1 MWAATVV
8 VVAEFVEGLEVADVA
23 ETGVAAH
30 VDVVAAPEVSSAA
43 DVSSSVLGCAAEWAM
58 PAPIA
63 TNAAALAAAV
73 MRRARLAG

>member
-1 MWAATVV
+1 MCAATVV
-8 VVAEFVEGLEVADVA
+8 VDVA
-23 ETGVAAH
+23 VVVDVVAVTGVAAH
-30 VDVVAAPEVSSAA
+30 VEVVAELDVASAT
-43 DVSSSVLGCAAEWAM
+43 DVSSSLLGCAAEWAM

>member
-8 VVAEFVEGLEVADVA
+8 VVPVVVVVAVVVA
-23 ETGVAAH
+23 VVTGVAAH
-30 VDVVAAPEVSSAA
+30 VDVVALDATSST
-43 DVSSSVLGCAAEWAM
+43 DVSSSLLGCAAEWAM

>member
-1 MWAATVV
+1 VVV
-8 VVAEFVEGLEVADVA
+8 VVAAAV
-23 ETGVAAH
+23 TGVAAQ
-30 VDVVAAPEVSSAA
+30 VDVVVEVDVGDEVDFAAATDVS
-43 DVSSSVLGCAAEWAM
+43 SSSVLGCAAEWAM

>member
-1 MWAATVV
+1 VCATVV
-8 VVAEFVEGLEVADVA
+8 VVVAAIADVA
-23 ETGVAAH
+23 VTGVAAH
-30 VDVVAAPEVSSAA
+30 VEVVAELDVASPT
-43 DVSSSVLGCAAEWAM
+43 DVSSSLLGCAAEWAI